1 MAATIKAF
9 ATTISTSTALTA
21 INAATA
27 TGVTGFA
34 VTLNVANTATTNQ
47 TAYVDVTRY
56 NGTTHYYLVRQA
68 PVYPGSALSVISKPA
83 VQAFSSGYQFYAAI
97 LSTGT
102 PIDCNLSIVEIT

>member
-1 MAATIKAF
+1 MASTIKAF

-27 TGVTGFA
+27 TGVTGYAINLNIA
-34 VTLNVANTATTNQ
+34 VTATTNQ
-47 TAYVDVTRY
+47 TAFVDVTRY

-68 PVYPGSALSVISKPA
+68 PIYPGSALSVIAKSA

-97 LSTGT
+97 TSTGT
-102 PIDCNLSIVEIT
+102 PVDCNLSIVEIT